1 MTLPMSQRFTIVRA
15 APIDDEGEW
24 EDAFWRMH
32 LYVGL
37 GAFTLGAF
45 LLLLYLRLTPHGP
58 HRVLLSAIALT
69 SVAVWL
75 GVFFPLGMRCIAND
89 RRDVFFFAWSMTT
102 LALIALCAALDGGE
116 KSPLSILLVLPVL
129 FSGLVYPPLQVG
141 ALAILGVVLFSGVA
155 ATGSTL
161 PPRALVTGV
170 MLGLTGTISVVA
182 AVNREIKDEA
192 RRQLARK
199 LHELATHDGLTGCLS
214 HHAFSDALESEGNR
228 ARRNGKAFSVVMADI
243 DSFKKI
249 NDSNGHDVGDATL
262 RAVAAAL
269 SGAARTADV
278 TGRLGGDEFAVLL
291 PETDHRQAH
300 RVARRFQE
308 AVRAAPTTVPV
319 TVSFGTASWSG
330 PSDLAT
336 EVLRRADRAL
346 YAAKD
351 AGRDR
356 LVAWEPGAE
365 LVRPLHLESGAP
377 ARELTARHSSDTDDL
392 RELPG
397 SSA

>member
-1 MTLPMSQRFTIVRA
+1 MHQRFTLVRA

-24 EDAFWRMH
+24 EDAFWRLH
-32 LYVGL
+32 LWVGI

-58 HRVLLSAIALT
+58 HRGLLTVIAVASVAAWLAVFAPLGVRAIA
-69 SVAVWL
+69 SK
-75 GVFFPLGMRCIAND
+75 
-89 RRDVFFFAWSMTT
+89 RREGFFFAWSVTT
-102 LALIALCAALDGGE
+102 LSIIAACAALDGGE

-141 ALAILGVVLFSGVA
+141 ALALLGVAFFTVIA

-170 MLGLTGTISVVA
+170 MLLLTGVISVVA
-182 AVNREIKDEA
+182 AVNREIKDTA

-199 LHELATHDGLTGCLS
+199 LHDLATHDGLTGCLTY
-214 HHAFSDALESEGNR
+214 HAFNDALESEANR
-228 ARRNGKAFSVVMADI
+228 ARRYGKAFSVVMADI

-249 NDSNGHDVGDATL
+249 NDTNGHDVGDAAL
-262 RAVAAAL
+262 RDVARAL
-269 SGAARTADV
+269 SGAGRAADV
-278 TGRLGGDEFAVLL
+278 TGRIGGDEFAVLL
-291 PETDHRQAH
+291 PETDRRQAI
-300 RVARRFQE
+300 RVARRLQD
-308 AVRAAPTTVPV
+308 AVRATPTSVPV
-319 TVSFGTASWSG
+319 TVSYGTASWSG
-330 PSDLAT
+330 PNDLAT

-356 LVAWEPGAE
+356 LVMWEPSAD
-365 LVRPLHLESGAP
+365 LVRPLRPDVPPSSADHRASTSRVFEEFPGGAP
-377 ARELTARHSSDTDDL
+377 A
-392 RELPG
+392 
-397 SSA
+397 